1 MIKKRD
7 LICIIGLILIGLNV
21 MGQPLSDRELA
32 QKKLYTSLE
41 EALREPD
48 SVYRL
53 KLNKRLK
60 CDSLPP
66 ELFACKNLQ
75 ELYLMGTKL
84 SVLNQAI
91 GELENL
97 TLLNLYHNKLV
108 TLPETIGQLSRLRTL
123 IISRNLI
130 SILPKSIGKL
140 QNLTLIDAWDNPLYT
155 LPSEISA
162 LQKTLKT
169 LDLRQV
175 ALRDYEYDKMVELL
189 PQTNIIITS
198 ACNCNNNREK

>member
-1 MIKKRD
+1 MMQKSGFIW
-7 LICIIGLILIGLNV
+7 IIGMMLMGISA
-21 MGQPLSDRELA
+21 MGQPLNDSDLA
-32 QKKLYTSLE
+32 KKKLYTSLE
-41 EALREPD
+41 EALQEPD

-91 GELENL
+91 GKLKNL
-97 TLLNLYHNKLV
+97 TLLSLYHNKLV

-130 SILPKSIGKL
+130 STLPKNIGKL
-140 QNLTLIDAWDNPLYT
+140 QNLTLLDAWDNPLYT
-155 LPSEISA
+155 LPDEIKM
-162 LQKTLKT
+162 LQETLKT
-169 LDLRQV
+169 LDLRQI

>member
-1 MIKKRD
+1 MMKKRSFVW
-7 LICIIGLILIGLNV
+7 IIGV
-21 MGQPLSDRELA
+21 MLAGMSVVGQPLSDSELA
-32 QKKLYTSLE
+32 KKKLYTSLE
-41 EALREPD
+41 EALQEPD

-53 KLNKRLK
+53 KLKKRLK
-60 CDSLPP
+60 CDSLPS

-91 GELENL
+91 GELKNL

-108 TLPETIGQLSRLRTL
+108 MLPETIGNLSRLRTL
-123 IISRNLI
+123 IISKNLI
-130 SILPKSIGKL
+130 STLPKSIGKL

-155 LPSEISA
+155 LPDEIIA
-162 LQKTLKT
+162 LQKTLKI
-169 LDLRQV
+169 LDLRQI

-189 PQTNIIITS
+189 PKTNIIITS